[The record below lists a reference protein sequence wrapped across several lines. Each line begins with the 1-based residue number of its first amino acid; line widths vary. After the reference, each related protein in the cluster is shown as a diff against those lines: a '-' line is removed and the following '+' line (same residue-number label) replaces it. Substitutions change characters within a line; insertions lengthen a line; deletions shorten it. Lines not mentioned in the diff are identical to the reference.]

1 MANGRGG
8 VVFQQMSRLLRFG
21 TVGGLG
27 EVQLLERFIE
37 RRDEVAFEALLARH
51 GPMVLGVCRQVLHD
65 PHQVEDA
72 FQATFLVL
80 VHRAGSIRRRERL
93 ASWLYGVAHRV
104 AVRARHAH
112 RDRRLL
118 DSELVLEPTA
128 CEIEQQEEHA
138 ALHEE
143 VNRLPDKYRAPIVL
157 CYLEGLTHDEAA
169 ARLGWPV
176 GTVRGR
182 MARGRDVL
190 RRRLTARGVAFSMSA
205 FAAGAV
211 VPEALAAATLRAAVC
226 DVGTTRIAAGVVS
239 AQVLALL
246 EGVLHA
252 MFVQKLKLAAV
263 FVLAGALLVSGA
275 GVLAFQ
281 AAGDG
286 ANAQTGPTRVQGGEP
301 ASGATNEVMAE
312 RLAQQQTASMPDDA
326 TLLRR
331 AYLDAFGRPPTPDET
346 RRFVDEEASAR
357 RARLSAWLSR
367 RPASTDVLTA
377 LVQAVENADP
387 GRVMLA
393 RRPPGEPTDLAFP
406 IDQRVK
412 SEVRELELE
421 ADREHL
427 RRLLRMQREM
437 KVEELTKLRDP
448 MKLNQLA
455 RIQSLPDEMRKQ
467 QVMMLEQQEREELA
481 HKRNAEEALRERIE
495 QLKRSYTDQKIEF
508 EESRLRW
515 QDRGAKGPEGQD
527 EGGLT
532 SQSYDVGDLLLPP
545 SADGSRGSDKA
556 DMNAIIALIK
566 NSTARGT
573 WADDGKPA
581 GTPGSITPFFP
592 RASIIVQQTPAGHE
606 EVRVLLQGLR
616 RLRDAQIANAGKAA
630 PKAEPLKKD

>member
-104 AVRARHAH
+104 AVRARHAQGA
-112 RDRRLL
+112 RRLL

-157 CYLEGLTHDEAA
+157 CYLEGLSHDEAA

-190 RRRLTARGVAFSMSA
+190 RRRLTVRGVAFSASA
-205 FAAGAV
+205 FGAGVA

-226 DVGTTRIAAGVVS
+226 DAGTTRIAAGVVS

-246 EGVLHA
+246 EGALHA
-252 MFVQKLKLAAV
+252 MFFQKLKLAAAV
-263 FVLAGALLVSGA
+263 VLAGALLVSGA

-281 AAGDG
+281 ATGDG
-286 ANAQTGPTRVQGGEP
+286 ANAQTDPTRTQGGEP
-301 ASGATNEVMAE
+301 ASGATNEVMEE
-312 RLAQQQTASMPDDA
+312 RLAQQQTASMPDAA
-326 TLLRR
+326 TLLRG
-331 AYLDAFGRPPTPDET
+331 AYLDAFGRPPTPEET
-346 RRFVDEEASAR
+346 RRFVDEEAAAR
-357 RARLSAWLSR
+357 RARLGAWLSR
-367 RPASTDVLTA
+367 RPASPDALTG

-393 RRPPGEPTDLAFP
+393 RRPPGESVDLAFP
-406 IDQRVK
+406 IDQRVR

-427 RRLLRMQREM
+427 RHLLRMQREIE
-437 KVEELTKLRDP
+437 VEEITDLRSPSELD
-448 MKLNQLA
+448 QALA
-455 RIQSLPDEMRKQ
+455 GLRNLPDEIQERRATE
-467 QVMMLEQQEREELA
+467 LEQQYKKELA
-481 HKRNAEEALRERIE
+481 RKRAAEEKLRERVE
-495 QLKRSYTDQKIEF
+495 QLKRSYTDERIEF
-508 EESRLRW
+508 EQSRSRPPG
-515 QDRGAKGPEGQD
+515 RGVEPPEGQD
-527 EGGLT
+527 GGGLT
-532 SQSYDVGDLLLPP
+532 SQNYDVGDLLLPP

-573 WADDGKPA
+573 WAEDGKPTS
-581 GTPGSITPFFP
+581 TPGSITPFFP
-592 RASIIVQQTPAGHE
+592 RA
-606 EVRVLLQGLR
+606 
-616 RLRDAQIANAGKAA
+616 K
-630 PKAEPLKKD
+630 